1 MQLHVLNNL
10 TRTLEAFTPI
20 DDNDVRM
27 YSCGP
32 TVYNAVHIGN
42 LRSFLAA
49 DMIQR
54 VIRVVGEYDVKWVM
68 NVTDIDD
75 KTIRDSAIGADTWNS
90 ELMGEQSEDVMD
102 NLKKLTDYYTRKFVH
117 DIEQVRIQTYKM
129 IEMPRATTYI
139 SEMQDLV
146 TKIGDNGFA
155 YESDGSVYF
164 NVSKWK
170 ETGTYGQ
177 LRKIDFDN
185 FRSGVRI
192 DADEYDRE
200 QVSDFVLWKGKKDN
214 EPFWEY
220 EFQGVSVP
228 GRPGW
233 HLECSAMEKE
243 ILGLPFDVH
252 TGGVDLKFPHH
263 EDEIAQSEAGYG
275 VKPTTYWMHN
285 EFLEVEG
292 EKMSKSLGNFYT
304 LDDLIAKG
312 VDPLDV
318 RYLMNSVQYST
329 KLNFTF
335 AGIEASRKAR
345 LRVQE
350 YIYALHENR
359 DTGGKAVDSGE
370 LVQTVFSELAN
381 DINTPKALGALFGWL
396 NAHPV
401 ADISQESRQ
410 DVINAL
416 ATINEVFD
424 VWDIE
429 ARPVQTIPA
438 HIVEMADKRKVAR
451 ATKDWAEADKMRDA
465 MQAEGWICKDTKDGY
480 ELTQA

>member
-10 TRTLEAFTPI
+10 TRTLEPFQPI
-20 DDNDVRM
+20 NKEEVRV

-32 TVYNAVHIGN
+32 TVYNSVHIGN

-54 VIRVVGEYDVKWVM
+54 VLRTVGGYAVKWVM

-75 KTIRDSAIGADTWNS
+75 KTIRDSAIGADTWIA
-90 ELMGEQSEDVMD
+90 EEMGEQTRDVMQ
-102 NLKKLTDYYTRKFVH
+102 NLKSLTDYYTRKFVQ
-117 DIEQVRIQTYKM
+117 DIEKVRIQTHNM
-129 IEMPRATTYI
+129 AEMPRATSYI
-139 SEMQDLV
+139 QEMQNLV
-146 TKIGDNGFA
+146 SRIAENGFA
-155 YESDGSVYF
+155 YESGGSIYF
-164 NVSKWK
+164 NVSKWS
-170 ETGTYGQ
+170 ETGRYGQ

-200 QVSDFVLWKGKKDN
+200 QVSDFALWKGKKDD
-214 EPFWEY
+214 EPFWEF
-220 EFQGVSVP
+220 EFQGRSVP

-233 HLECSAMEKE
+233 HLECSAMERE

-292 EKMSKSLGNFYT
+292 KKMSKSLGNFYK
-304 LDDLIAKG
+304 LDDLIEKG

-335 AGIEASRKAR
+335 AGIEASKKAR

-350 YIYALHENR
+350 YIYTLYDDGDGTHV
-359 DTGGKAVDSGE
+359 VDAQE
-370 LVQTVFSELAN
+370 LVTSVFAELAQ
-381 DINTPKALGALFGWL
+381 DINTPKALGVLFGWL
-396 NAHPV
+396 NAHP
-401 ADISQESRQ
+401 AATIATESRQ
-410 DVINAL
+410 HVLDAL
-416 ATINEVFD
+416 AKINEVFD
-424 VWDIE
+424 VWTIE
-429 ARPVQTIPA
+429 PRPAVEIPA
-438 HIVEMADKRKVAR
+438 DIVELAERRKTAR
-451 ATKDWAEADKMRDA
+451 ATRDWAEADKMRDA
-465 MQAEGWICKDTKDGY
+465 LQAAGWVCKDTKDGY
-480 ELTQA
+480 ELTKL